1 MCVVRATP
9 LCEHHA
15 KGTLLTRL
23 WWVYMDLHFWLE
35 LAAGLTGLVALWLA
49 VDVYRKRRRD
59 HARGWQAL
67 VAGIA
72 MLCGAELMVVLE
84 LIGIEVHVGGPLLV
98 YRLLHGGF
106 AASVLL
112 SVGLLA
118 VRNGTN
124 GYHKRPER

>member
-1 MCVVRATP
+1 MGVVRVAL
-9 LCEHHA
+9 LCEHHGQ
-15 KGTLLTRL
+15 GTFHTG
-23 WWVYMDLHFWLE
+23 VGGVNMDLHFWLE

-72 MLCGAELMVVLE
+72 MLCAAELMVVLE
-84 LIGIEVHVGGPLLV
+84 LMGVEVHVDGPLFV

-124 GYHKRPER
+124 GCHKRPER